1 MSESNKFTPGPW
13 LYRGKSNSVHES
25 CSTHP
30 FGHTIFVF
38 DDDAPLRDPDL
49 SLILAAPDLL
59 EALEAILPFVPRT
72 SASEGGA
79 SKYSENVKAADMV
92 RAAINKARNQQ

>member
-59 EALEAILPFVPRT
+59 EALEQMIDEYGTAGDGWPR
-72 SASEGGA
+72 
-79 SKYSENVKAADMV
+79 NNKALRDA
-92 RAAINKARNQQ
+92 RAAISKARGQQ

>member
-38 DDDAPLRDPDL
+38 DDDSPLRDPDI

-59 EALEAILPFVPRT
+59 EALKNLENDDGQIPDHAWTLCQDAI
-72 SASEGGA
+72 
-79 SKYSENVKAADMV
+79 
-92 RAAINKARNQQ
+92 RAAEGEMK

>member
-59 EALEAILPFVPRT
+59 EALEAVMRAHDLGTHNFNAHDLAT
-72 SASEGGA
+72 
-79 SKYSENVKAADMV
+79 KA
-92 RAAINKARNQQ
+92 ISKARGQQ

>member
-13 LYRGKSNSVHES
+13 QYRGKSNSVHEQ

-59 EALEAILPFVPRT
+59 VVDTQII
-72 SASEGGA
+72 SAVQL
-79 SKYSENVKAADMV
+79 N
-92 RAAINKARNQQ
+92 